1 MDAKLWFIQLSG
13 WPIFIL
19 IVAVVFLFMVAL
31 SVLMTRLSHRSVA
44 QNAALAAVVVAVIGF
59 GLLGLVAILSRL

>member
-1 MDAKLWFIQLSG
+1 MHAKLWFIQLSG

-31 SVLMTRLSHRSVA
+31 SILMTRLSNRSVA
-44 QNAALAAVVVAVIGF
+44 QNAALAAVVVAVVGF

>member
-1 MDAKLWFIQLSG
+1 MDTKLWFVQLSG
-13 WPIFIL
+13 WPIFIV

-31 SVLMTRLSHRSVA
+31 SVLMTRLSNRSVA
-44 QNAALAAVVVAVIGF
+44 QNAALAAAVVAVIGF